1 MSTTG
6 VAPDEAL
13 TDSPAPYRW
22 RWAALFVILA
32 AEVMDLLD
40 AVVTNIAGPSMRS
53 DLGGGAST
61 LQWLAAAYTLS
72 MAVGL
77 VTGGRL
83 GDIHGRRRMFLV
95 GAAGFT
101 LGSLLCAVSVAP
113 EMLIASRVVQGLF
126 GAVMLP
132 QGLGM
137 IKEMFPPKESQ
148 KAFGMFGPV
157 MGLSAVCG
165 PILAGWLVDA
175 DYFGT
180 GWRMIFLINL
190 PLGAA
195 AILGAVRYLPRGRSS
210 DKPRLDIPG
219 MLLVSLAALLVIF
232 PLVQGREYD
241 WPVWT
246 LLMMAA
252 SVVVFAAF
260 ARYESRRS
268 RTGRDPLVVP
278 SLFRKRGFSGGMT
291 LGLVFFSTMQGF
303 MLVFNLYTQI
313 GLGYS
318 PLKAGLVM
326 VPWSGG
332 MIVGF
337 GIAQGVAR
345 FGRAV
350 LQGGTLVM
358 AGGVFGVW
366 LTLETVGSGVG
377 PWQLLPSL
385 LVTGIGMGLLMA
397 PFFDIVLAS
406 VEQHE
411 TGSASG
417 TMTAMQQLGGAF
429 GVAVLGTVFFGL
441 LGGGIATAV
450 DHRSDDLR
458 RQLGRPGR
466 ARRTGP
472 RRGGPAGVRLGPRRR
487 QGPRRDPRVLR
498 APGEGHPV
506 RRDLARGRG
515 ARTRRAGSHL
525 AVGLPQRLRHGHE
538 DGAVDRRRHA
548 RPDVPARVPPAAP
561 RTARGISRALT
572 RRRPNR

>member
-6 VAPDEAL
+6 VASAETP
-13 TDSPAPYRW
+13 TDTPAPYRW

-40 AVVTNIAGPSMRS
+40 AVVTNIAGPAMRA

-101 LGSLLCAVSVAP
+101 VGSLLCAISVSP

-148 KAFGMFGPV
+148 KAFGLFGPV

-195 AILGAVRYLPRGRSS
+195 ALLGALRYLPRSQSGG
-210 DKPRLDIPG
+210 KPRLDIPG
-219 MLLVSLAALLVIF
+219 MLLVSTAALLIIF

-241 WPVWT
+241 WPAWT
-246 LLMMAA
+246 FAMMAA
-252 SVVVFAAF
+252 SVIVFAVF
-260 ARYESRRS
+260 GVYESRRGKA
-268 RTGRDPLVVP
+268 GRDPLVVP

-303 MLVFNLYTQI
+303 MLVLNLYAQI
-313 GLGYS
+313 GLGYT
-318 PLKAGLVM
+318 PLKSGLLM
-326 VPWSGG
+326 IPWSGG
-332 MIVGF
+332 MVVGF

-350 LQGGTLVM
+350 LQAGALVM
-358 AGGVFGVW
+358 AVGVFGVW
-366 LTLETVGSGVG
+366 LTLDVVGDDIG
-377 PWQLLPSL
+377 PWQLMPSL

-397 PFFDIVLAS
+397 PFFEIVLAS

-417 TMTAMQQLGGAF
+417 TMTAVQQLGGAF
-429 GVAVLGTVFFGL
+429 GVALLGTVFFGL
-441 LGGGIATAV
+441 LGGGIAGAV
-450 DHRSDDLR
+450 DHRSDGLRRELAAAHVAPAAREHIVTDLR
-458 RQLGRPGR
+458 TCASDR
-466 ARRTGP
+466 AVAKDPAATPASCTRLEQDTRSAVTSPRTGA
-472 RRGGPAGVRLGPRRR
+472 RIPA
-487 QGPRRDPRVLR
+487 VLEDTASSAFR
-498 APGEGHPV
+498 SGFGSV
-506 RRDLARGRG
+506 MKSVLWIVDGLLAL
-515 ARTRRAGSHL
+515 TFLL
-525 AVGLPQRLRHGHE
+525 AFLLP
-538 DGAVDRRRHA
+538 RHA
-548 RPDVPARVPPAAP
+548 RPEGSA
-561 RTARGISRALT
+561 GH
-572 RRRPNR
+572 

>member
-1 MSTTG
+1 APTRNIRRRPWMS
-6 VAPDEAL
+6 
-13 TDSPAPYRW
+13 
-22 RWAALFVILA
+22 
-32 AEVMDLLD
+32 
-40 AVVTNIAGPSMRS
+40 PS
-53 DLGGGAST
+53 
-61 LQWLAAAYTLS
+61 
-72 MAVGL
+72 
-77 VTGGRL
+77 
-83 GDIHGRRRMFLV
+83 RRRMFLV

-101 LGSLLCAVSVAP
+101 LGSLLCAISVSP
-113 EMLIASRVVQGLF
+113 QMLIGARIVQGLF

-195 AILGAVRYLPRGRSS
+195 AILGALRYLPRGRSEA
-210 DKPRLDIPG
+210 KPRLDIPG
-219 MLLVSLAALLVIF
+219 MLLVSLAALLLIF

-246 LLMMAA
+246 FVMMAA
-252 SVVVFAAF
+252 SIAVFAVF
-260 ARYESRRS
+260 ARYESYRS
-268 RTGRDPLVVP
+268 RNGLDPLVVP
-278 SLFRKRGFSGGMT
+278 SLFRKRGFSGGMV

-337 GIAQGVAR
+337 GVAQGFVR
-345 FGRAV
+345 FGRTV
-350 LQGGTLVM
+350 LQAGTVVM
-358 AGGVFGVW
+358 ALGVFGVW
-366 LTLETVGSGVG
+366 LTLDQVGSGVG

-411 TGSASG
+411 TGSAAG

-429 GVAVLGTVFFGL
+429 GVAILGTVFFGL
-441 LGGGIATAV
+441 LGGGIAGAV

-458 RQLGRPGR
+458 GQLSAAHVAPAVQDRVVADLRRCASDR
-466 ARRTGP
+466 ATAKD
-472 RRGGPAGVRLGPRRR
+472 PAANPASCALLEKDTRSAVTTSE
-487 QGPRRDPRVLR
+487 
-498 APGEGHPV
+498 A
-506 RRDLARGRG
+506 G
-515 ARTRRAGSHL
+515 ARIPAALEATASSAFRSGFGSVMQTLLWIVDGML
-525 AVGLPQRLRHGHE
+525 ALTFLLSFLLP
-538 DGAVDRRRHA
+538 RHA
-548 RPDVPARVPPAAP
+548 RPEEAA
-561 RTARGISRALT
+561 GH
-572 RRRPNR
+572 

>member
-1 MSTTG
+1 MSATG
-6 VAPDEAL
+6 VASTDTPI
-13 TDSPAPYRW
+13 DSPAPYRW

-40 AVVTNIAGPSMRS
+40 AVVTNIAGPSMRA

-83 GDIHGRRRMFLV
+83 GDIHGRRRMFVV

-101 LGSLLCAVSVAP
+101 LGSLLCAISVSP
-113 EMLIASRVVQGLF
+113 QMLIGARIVQGLF

-195 AILGAVRYLPRGRSS
+195 AILGALRYLPRGRSEA
-210 DKPRLDIPG
+210 KPRLDIPG
-219 MLLVSLAALLVIF
+219 MLLVSLAALLLIF

-246 LLMMAA
+246 FVMMAA
-252 SVVVFAAF
+252 SIAVFAVF
-260 ARYESRRS
+260 ARYESYRS
-268 RTGRDPLVVP
+268 SNGQDPLVVP
-278 SLFRKRGFSGGMT
+278 SLFRKRGFSGGMV

-337 GIAQGVAR
+337 GVAQGVVR

-350 LQGGTLVM
+350 LQAGTVVM
-358 AGGVFGVW
+358 ALGVFGVW
-366 LTLETVGSGVG
+366 LTLDQVGSGVG

-429 GVAVLGTVFFGL
+429 GVAILGTVFFGL
-441 LGGGIATAV
+441 LGGGIAGAV

-458 RQLGRPGR
+458 DRLTAAHVAPATQDRIVADLRRCASDRATAKDPAATPASCALLGKDTR
-466 ARRTGP
+466 AAVT
-472 RRGGPAGVRLGPRRR
+472 ATE
-487 QGPRRDPRVLR
+487 
-498 APGEGHPV
+498 A
-506 RRDLARGRG
+506 G
-515 ARTRRAGSHL
+515 ARIPAALEATASSAFRSGFGSVIQTLLWIVDGML
-525 AVGLPQRLRHGHE
+525 ALTFLLSFLLP
-538 DGAVDRRRHA
+538 RHA
-548 RPDVPARVPPAAP
+548 RPEEAA
-561 RTARGISRALT
+561 GH
-572 RRRPNR
+572 

>member
-6 VAPDEAL
+6 VASTETPI
-13 TDSPAPYRW
+13 DSPAPYRW

-40 AVVTNIAGPSMRS
+40 AVVTNIAGPSMRA
-53 DLGGGAST
+53 DLGGSAST

-83 GDIHGRRRMFLV
+83 GDIHGRRNMFLV

-101 LGSLLCAVSVAP
+101 LGSLLCAISVSP
-113 EMLIASRVVQGLF
+113 EMLIGARVVQGLF

-195 AILGAVRYLPRGRSS
+195 ALVGALRYLPKTRSDS
-210 DKPRLDIPG
+210 KPRLDIPG
-219 MLLVSLAALLVIF
+219 MLLVSLAALLIIF

-246 LLMMAA
+246 FLMMGAA
-252 SVVVFAAF
+252 VIVFVVF
-260 ARYESRRS
+260 ARYESHRS
-268 RTGRDPLVVP
+268 KAGRDPLVVP
-278 SLFRKRGFSGGMT
+278 SLFRKRGFSGGMI

-337 GIAQGVAR
+337 GMAQGVVR

-350 LQGGTLVM
+350 LQAGALVM
-358 AGGVFGVW
+358 AVGVFGVW
-366 LTLETVGSGVG
+366 LTLDQVGAGVG

-417 TMTAMQQLGGAF
+417 TMTAVQQLGGAF
-429 GVAVLGTVFFGL
+429 GVAILGTVFFGL

-450 DHRSDDLR
+450 DHRSDHLRGQLTAAHVSPAAQERVVADLR
-458 RQLGRPGR
+458 TCASDRAVAKDPAATPASCARLEKDARSAATSPQAGGRISAALGTTASSAFQSGFGSVMK
-466 ARRTGP
+466 TLLWIVDGM
-472 RRGGPAGVRLGPRRR
+472 
-487 QGPRRDPRVLR
+487 
-498 APGEGHPV
+498 
-506 RRDLARGRG
+506 LAL
-515 ARTRRAGSHL
+515 TFLL
-525 AVGLPQRLRHGHE
+525 AFLLP
-538 DGAVDRRRHA
+538 RHA
-548 RPDVPARVPPAAP
+548 RPEESA
-561 RTARGISRALT
+561 GH
-572 RRRPNR
+572 

>member
-6 VAPDEAL
+6 VASAETA

-40 AVVTNIAGPSMRS
+40 AVVTNIAGPSMRA

-101 LGSLLCAVSVAP
+101 LGSLLCAVSVSP
-113 EMLIASRVVQGLF
+113 GMLIGARVVQGVF

-195 AILGAVRYLPRGRSS
+195 AFLGALRYLPKGRSGS
-210 DKPRLDIPG
+210 KPRLDVPG
-219 MLLVSLAALLVIF
+219 MLLVSLAALLIIF

-241 WPVWT
+241 WPAWT
-246 LLMMAA
+246 FAMMAA
-252 SVVVFAAF
+252 SAVCFVAF
-260 ARYESRRS
+260 ATYESRRS
-268 RTGRDPLVVP
+268 KAGQDPLVVP
-278 SLFRKRGFSGGMT
+278 SLFRKRGFSGGMG

-337 GIAQGVAR
+337 GVAQGVAR

-350 LQGGTLVM
+350 LQAGALVM
-358 AGGVFGVW
+358 AVGVFGVW
-366 LTLETVGSGVG
+366 LTLDLAGSAVG
-377 PWQLLPSL
+377 PWQLMPSL
-385 LVTGIGMGLLMA
+385 LVTGVGMGLLMA

-417 TMTAMQQLGGAF
+417 TMTAVQQLGGAF

-441 LGGGIATAV
+441 LGGGIAGAV
-450 DHRSDDLR
+450 DHQANGLRGQLTAAHVTPAAQERLVADLR
-458 RQLGRPGR
+458 RCTSDR
-466 ARRTGP
+466 AVAKD
-472 RRGGPAGVRLGPRRR
+472 PAATPASCARLAKDTRSAVTSP
-487 QGPRRDPRVLR
+487 Q
-498 APGEGHPV
+498 A
-506 RRDLARGRG
+506 G
-515 ARTRRAGSHL
+515 ARIPVALRTTASSAFRSGFGSVMQTVLWIVDGML
-525 AVGLPQRLRHGHE
+525 ALTFLLAFLLP
-538 DGAVDRRRHA
+538 RHA
-548 RPDVPARVPPAAP
+548 RPEEAA
-561 RTARGISRALT
+561 GH
-572 RRRPNR
+572 

>member
-6 VAPDEAL
+6 VASAETA
-13 TDSPAPYRW
+13 TDSPAPYGW

-40 AVVTNIAGPSMRS
+40 AVVTNIAGPSMRA

-101 LGSLLCAVSVAP
+101 LGSLLCAISASP
-113 EMLIASRVVQGLF
+113 EMLIAARVVQGLF

-195 AILGAVRYLPRGRSS
+195 AILGALRYLPRGRSGS
-210 DKPRLDIPG
+210 KPRLDIPG
-219 MLLVSLAALLVIF
+219 MLMVSLAALLIIF

-241 WPVWT
+241 WPMWT
-246 LLMMAA
+246 FLMMAA
-252 SVVVFAAF
+252 SVFVFVAF
-260 ARYESRRS
+260 GRYESRRS
-268 RTGRDPLVVP
+268 RAGRDPLVVP

-313 GLGYS
+313 GLGYA

-337 GIAQGVAR
+337 GVAQGVVR

-350 LQGGTLVM
+350 LQAGTLVM
-358 AGGVFGVW
+358 ALGVFGVW
-366 LTLETVGSGVG
+366 LTLDMVGSGVG

-417 TMTAMQQLGGAF
+417 TMTAIQQLGGAF

-441 LGGGIATAV
+441 LGGGIGSAV
-450 DHRSDDLR
+450 DHHSDGLR
-458 RQLGRPGR
+458 RQLAAAHVAPAAQERIVADLRTCTSDRAVAKDPAATPASCARLEKDTRSAAISPQAGERIPG
-466 ARRTGP
+466 ALKTTASSAFRTGF
-472 RRGGPAGVRLGPRRR
+472 GSVMKTLLWIVDGM
-487 QGPRRDPRVLR
+487 
-498 APGEGHPV
+498 
-506 RRDLARGRG
+506 LAL
-515 ARTRRAGSHL
+515 TFLL
-525 AVGLPQRLRHGHE
+525 AFLLP
-538 DGAVDRRRHA
+538 RHA
-548 RPDVPARVPPAAP
+548 RPEGSV
-561 RTARGISRALT
+561 GH
-572 RRRPNR
+572 

>member
-6 VAPDEAL
+6 VASTETPI
-13 TDSPAPYRW
+13 DSPAPYRW

-40 AVVTNIAGPSMRS
+40 AVVTNIAGPSMRA

-101 LGSLLCAVSVAP
+101 LGSLLCAISVSP
-113 EMLIASRVVQGLF
+113 EMLIGARIVQGLF

-195 AILGAVRYLPRGRSS
+195 AILGALRYLPRGRSET
-210 DKPRLDIPG
+210 KPRLDIPG
-219 MLLVSLAALLVIF
+219 MLLVSLAALLLIF

-246 LLMMAA
+246 FVMMAA
-252 SVVVFAAF
+252 SIAVFAVF
-260 ARYESRRS
+260 AQYESSRS
-268 RTGRDPLVVP
+268 RNGQDPLVVP
-278 SLFRKRGFSGGMT
+278 SLFRKRGFSGGMV

-337 GIAQGVAR
+337 GVAQGFVR

-350 LQGGTLVM
+350 LQAGTVVM
-358 AGGVFGVW
+358 ALGVFGVW
-366 LTLETVGSGVG
+366 LTLDQVGSGVG

-417 TMTAMQQLGGAF
+417 TMTAVQQLGGAF
-429 GVAVLGTVFFGL
+429 GVAILGTVFFGL
-441 LGGGIATAV
+441 LGGGIAGAV
-450 DHRSDDLR
+450 DHHSDDLR
-458 RQLGRPGR
+458 GQLTVAHVAPATQDRVVADLRRCASDR
-466 ARRTGP
+466 ATAKD
-472 RRGGPAGVRLGPRRR
+472 PAATPASCALLGKDTRSAVTTPE
-487 QGPRRDPRVLR
+487 
-498 APGEGHPV
+498 A
-506 RRDLARGRG
+506 G
-515 ARTRRAGSHL
+515 ARISAALETTASSAFRSGFGSVMQTLLWIVDGML
-525 AVGLPQRLRHGHE
+525 ALTLLLSFLLP
-538 DGAVDRRRHA
+538 RHA
-548 RPDVPARVPPAAP
+548 RPEGSA
-561 RTARGISRALT
+561 GH
-572 RRRPNR
+572 

>member
-6 VAPDEAL
+6 VASVEAP

-40 AVVTNIAGPSMRS
+40 AVVTNIAGPSMRA

-101 LGSLLCAVSVAP
+101 VGSLLCAMSASP
-113 EMLIASRVVQGLF
+113 EMLIGARVVQGLF

-137 IKEMFPPKESQ
+137 IKEMFPPQESQ
-148 KAFGMFGPV
+148 KAFGLFGPV

-195 AILGAVRYLPRGRSS
+195 AFLGALRYLPRGRSEHR
-210 DKPRLDIPG
+210 PRLDIPG
-219 MLLVSLAALLVIF
+219 MLLVSLAALLIIF

-246 LLMMAA
+246 FAMMAA
-252 SVVVFAAF
+252 SVAVFAAF
-260 ARYESRRS
+260 AWYEARRS
-268 RTGRDPLVVP
+268 RAGRDPLVVP

-350 LQGGTLVM
+350 LQAGALVM
-358 AGGVFGVW
+358 AVGVFGVW
-366 LTLETVGSGVG
+366 LTLDMVGSGVG

-385 LVTGIGMGLLMA
+385 LLTGIGMGLLMA
-397 PFFDIVLAS
+397 PFFDIVLSS

-429 GVAVLGTVFFGL
+429 GVAVLGTAFFGL

-450 DHRSDDLR
+450 DHHSAGLRGRLTAAHVAPATQDRLVADLR
-458 RQLGRPGR
+458 TCASDRAVAKDPAATPASCGRLAKDTRSAVTSPQAAARIPGALEATASSAFR
-466 ARRTGP
+466 SGFGSVMKT
-472 RRGGPAGVRLGPRRR
+472 
-487 QGPRRDPRVLR
+487 VLWIVD
-498 APGEGHPV
+498 GM
-506 RRDLARGRG
+506 LAL
-515 ARTRRAGSHL
+515 TFLL
-525 AVGLPQRLRHGHE
+525 AFLLP
-538 DGAVDRRRHA
+538 RHA
-548 RPDVPARVPPAAP
+548 RAEG
-561 RTARGISRALT
+561 TGGH
-572 RRRPNR
+572 

>member
-6 VAPDEAL
+6 VASAETP

-40 AVVTNIAGPSMRS
+40 AVVTNIAGPSMRA

-101 LGSLLCAVSVAP
+101 LGSLLCAVSVSP
-113 EMLIASRVVQGLF
+113 EMLITARVVQGLF

-137 IKEMFPPKESQ
+137 IKEMFPPQESQ
-148 KAFGMFGPV
+148 KAFGLFGPI

-195 AILGAVRYLPRGRSS
+195 ALLGALRYLPRGRSG
-210 DKPRLDIPG
+210 DKPSLDIVG
-219 MLLVSLAALLVIF
+219 MLLVSLAALLIIF

-241 WPVWT
+241 WPVWAF
-246 LLMMAA
+246 LMMAA
-252 SVVVFAAF
+252 SVVVFAVF
-260 ARYESRRS
+260 GTYESRRS
-268 RTGRDPLVVP
+268 KAGLDPLVVP
-278 SLFRKRGFSGGMT
+278 SLFRKRGFSGGMA

-337 GIAQGVAR
+337 GVAQGVAR

-350 LQGGTLVM
+350 LQAGTLVM
-358 AGGVFGVW
+358 AVGVFGVW
-366 LTLETVGSGVG
+366 LTLDMAGSGVG
-377 PWQLLPSL
+377 PWQLVPSL

-417 TMTAMQQLGGAF
+417 TMTAMQQLGGAL
-429 GVAVLGTVFFGL
+429 GVALLGTVFFGL

-450 DHRSDDLR
+450 DHHAGSLREQLTASHVEPAVQDRVVADLR
-458 RQLGRPGR
+458 TCASDR
-466 ARRTGP
+466 AVAKD
-472 RRGGPAGVRLGPRRR
+472 PAATP
-487 QGPRRDPRVLR
+487 
-498 APGEGHPV
+498 ASC
-506 RRDLARGRG
+506 ARMEKDTRSAVTSPQAG
-515 ARTRRAGSHL
+515 ARIPAALQATGTSAFRSGFGSVMQTVLWIVDGML
-525 AVGLPQRLRHGHE
+525 ALTFLLSFLLP
-538 DGAVDRRRHA
+538 RHA
-548 RPDVPARVPPAAP
+548 RPEGSA
-561 RTARGISRALT
+561 GH
-572 RRRPNR
+572 

>member
-6 VAPDEAL
+6 VASAETPI
-13 TDSPAPYRW
+13 DSPAPYRW

-40 AVVTNIAGPSMRS
+40 AVVTNIAGPSMRA

-83 GDIHGRRRMFLV
+83 GDIHGRRTMFLV

-101 LGSLLCAVSVAP
+101 VGSLLCAVSMSP
-113 EMLIASRVVQGLF
+113 GMLIGARVVQGLF

-195 AILGAVRYLPRGRSS
+195 AILGAVRYLPKGRSDS
-210 DKPRLDIPG
+210 KPRLDIPG
-219 MLLVSLAALLVIF
+219 MILVSVAALLLIF

-241 WPVWT
+241 WPAWT
-246 LLMMAA
+246 FLMMGA
-252 SVVVFAAF
+252 SVVVFVAF
-260 ARYESRRS
+260 AVYESRRS
-268 RTGRDPLVVP
+268 KAGQDPLVVP
-278 SLFRKRGFSGGMT
+278 SLFRKRGFSGGMI
-291 LGLVFFSTMQGF
+291 LGLVFFSAMQGF

-337 GIAQGVAR
+337 GVAQGVVR
-345 FGRAV
+345 FGRTV
-350 LQGGTLVM
+350 LQAGALVM
-358 AGGVFGVW
+358 ALGVFGVW
-366 LTLETVGSGVG
+366 LTLDQVGSDVG

-411 TGSASG
+411 TGSAAG
-417 TMTAMQQLGGAF
+417 TMTAVQQLGGAF
-429 GVAVLGTVFFGL
+429 GVAILGTVFFGL

-450 DHRSDDLR
+450 DHRSDGLR
-458 RQLGRPGR
+458 GQLTAAHVAPEAQDRLV
-466 ARRTGP
+466 
-472 RRGGPAGVRLGPRRR
+472 AG
-487 QGPRRDPRVLR
+487 LR
-498 APGEGHPV
+498 ACAADRATAKDFEATPASC
-506 RRDLARGRG
+506 ARLEKD
-515 ARTRRAGSHL
+515 TRS
-525 AVGLPQRLRHGHE
+525 AVTSPE
-538 DGAVDRRRHA
+538 DGARIPATLQATASSAFRSGFGSVMQTVLWIVDGMLALTFLLAFLLPRHA
-548 RPDVPARVPPAAP
+548 RPEESA
-561 RTARGISRALT
+561 GH
-572 RRRPNR
+572 

>member
-6 VAPDEAL
+6 VASAETPI
-13 TDSPAPYRW
+13 DSPAPYRW

-40 AVVTNIAGPSMRS
+40 AVVTNIAGPSMRA

-83 GDIHGRRRMFLV
+83 GDIHGRRTMFLV

-101 LGSLLCAVSVAP
+101 VGSLLCAVSVSP
-113 EMLIASRVVQGLF
+113 GMLIGARVVQGLF

-195 AILGAVRYLPRGRSS
+195 AILGAVRYLPKGRSDS
-210 DKPRLDIPG
+210 KPRLDIPG
-219 MLLVSLAALLVIF
+219 MILVSVAALLLIF

-246 LLMMAA
+246 FVMMGA

-260 ARYESRRS
+260 ALYESRRNKA
-268 RTGRDPLVVP
+268 GQDPLVVP
-278 SLFRKRGFSGGMT
+278 SLFRKRGFSGGMI
-291 LGLVFFSTMQGF
+291 LGLVFFSAMQGF

-337 GIAQGVAR
+337 GVAQGVVR
-345 FGRAV
+345 FGRTV
-350 LQGGTLVM
+350 LQAGALVM
-358 AGGVFGVW
+358 ALGVFGVW
-366 LTLETVGSGVG
+366 LTLEQVGSGVG

-417 TMTAMQQLGGAF
+417 TMTAVQQLGGAF
-429 GVAVLGTVFFGL
+429 GVAILGTVFFGL

-458 RQLGRPGR
+458 GRLTAAHVAPEAQDRIVAGLRTCAADR
-466 ARRTGP
+466 ATAKDFEAT
-472 RRGGPAGVRLGPRRR
+472 PASCTRLEK
-487 QGPRRDPRVLR
+487 DTR
-498 APGEGHPV
+498 A
-506 RRDLARGRG
+506 
-515 ARTRRAGSHL
+515 
-525 AVGLPQRLRHGHE
+525 AVTSPE
-538 DGAVDRRRHA
+538 DGARIPAALQATASSAFRTGFGSVMQTVLWIVDGMLALTFLLAFLLPRHA
-548 RPDVPARVPPAAP
+548 RPEESA
-561 RTARGISRALT
+561 GH
-572 RRRPNR
+572 

>member
-6 VAPDEAL
+6 VASTETPIDE
-13 TDSPAPYRW
+13 PAPYRW

-40 AVVTNIAGPSMRS
+40 AVVTNVAGPSMRA

-101 LGSLLCAVSVAP
+101 LGSLLCAISVSP
-113 EMLIASRVVQGLF
+113 QMLIGARIVQGLF

-190 PLGAA
+190 PLGGA
-195 AILGAVRYLPRGRSS
+195 AILGALRYLPRGRSEA
-210 DKPRLDIPG
+210 KPRLDIPG
-219 MLLVSLAALLVIF
+219 MLLVSLAALLLIF

-246 LLMMAA
+246 FVMMAA
-252 SVVVFAAF
+252 SIAIFAVF
-260 ARYESRRS
+260 ARYESSRS
-268 RTGRDPLVVP
+268 RNGQDPLVVP
-278 SLFRKRGFSGGMT
+278 SLFRKRGFSGGMV

-337 GIAQGVAR
+337 GIAQGVVR

-350 LQGGTLVM
+350 LQAGTVAM
-358 AGGVFGVW
+358 ALGVFGVW
-366 LTLETVGSGVG
+366 LTLDQVGSGVG

-417 TMTAMQQLGGAF
+417 TMTAVQQLGGAF
-429 GVAVLGTVFFGL
+429 GVAILGTVFFGL
-441 LGGGIATAV
+441 LGGGIAGAV
-450 DHRSDDLR
+450 DHRADDLR
-458 RQLGRPGR
+458 GRLTAAHVAPATQDRIVADLRRCASDR
-466 ARRTGP
+466 ATAKD
-472 RRGGPAGVRLGPRRR
+472 PAATPASCALLEK
-487 QGPRRDPRVLR
+487 D
-498 APGEGHPV
+498 
-506 RRDLARGRG
+506 
-515 ARTRRAGSHL
+515 TRSAVITSEAGSRIPAALEATASSAFRSGFGSVMQTLLWIVDGML
-525 AVGLPQRLRHGHE
+525 ALTFLLSFLLP
-538 DGAVDRRRHA
+538 RHA
-548 RPDVPARVPPAAP
+548 RPEGAA
-561 RTARGISRALT
+561 GH
-572 RRRPNR
+572 

>member
-6 VAPDEAL
+6 VASAETPI
-13 TDSPAPYRW
+13 DSPAPYRW

-40 AVVTNIAGPSMRS
+40 AVVTNIAGPSMRA

-83 GDIHGRRRMFLV
+83 GDIHGRRTMFLV

-101 LGSLLCAVSVAP
+101 LGSLLCAVSVSP
-113 EMLIASRVVQGLF
+113 GMLIGARVVQGLF

-195 AILGAVRYLPRGRSS
+195 AILGAVRYLPRGRSES
-210 DKPRLDIPG
+210 KPRLDIPG
-219 MLLVSLAALLVIF
+219 MILVSLAALLIIF

-246 LLMMAA
+246 FVMMGA
-252 SVVVFAAF
+252 SVVVFVGF
-260 ARYESRRS
+260 ALYESRRS
-268 RTGRDPLVVP
+268 RDGRDPLVVP
-278 SLFRKRGFSGGMT
+278 SLFRKRGFSGGMI

-337 GIAQGVAR
+337 GVAQGVVK
-345 FGRAV
+345 FGRTV
-350 LQGGTLVM
+350 LQAGAVVM
-358 AGGVFGVW
+358 ALGVFGVW
-366 LTLETVGSGVG
+366 LTLDQVGSGVG

-417 TMTAMQQLGGAF
+417 TMTAVQQLGGAF
-429 GVAVLGTVFFGL
+429 GVAILGTMFFGL
-441 LGGGIATAV
+441 LGGGISTAV
-450 DHRSDDLR
+450 DHRSDHLR
-458 RQLGRPGR
+458 SQLSAAHVAPDAQDRIVAGLRTCTSDR
-466 ARRTGP
+466 ATAKD
-472 RRGGPAGVRLGPRRR
+472 PAATPASCARLEKETRSAVTSPE
-487 QGPRRDPRVLR
+487 
-498 APGEGHPV
+498 A
-506 RRDLARGRG
+506 G
-515 ARTRRAGSHL
+515 ARIPAALQETATSAFRSGFGSVMQTLLWVVDGMLVLTFLL
-525 AVGLPQRLRHGHE
+525 AFLLP
-538 DGAVDRRRHA
+538 RHA
-548 RPDVPARVPPAAP
+548 RPEESA
-561 RTARGISRALT
+561 GH
-572 RRRPNR
+572 

>member
-1 MSTTG
+1 
-6 VAPDEAL
+6 
-13 TDSPAPYRW
+13 
-22 RWAALFVILA
+22 
-32 AEVMDLLD
+32 
-40 AVVTNIAGPSMRS
+40 MRA

-101 LGSLLCAVSVAP
+101 LGSLLCAISVSP
-113 EMLIASRVVQGLF
+113 QMLIGARIVQGLF

-190 PLGAA
+190 PLGGA
-195 AILGAVRYLPRGRSS
+195 AILGALRYLPRGRSEA
-210 DKPRLDIPG
+210 KPRLDIPG
-219 MLLVSLAALLVIF
+219 MLLVSLAALLLIF

-246 LLMMAA
+246 FVMMAA
-252 SVVVFAAF
+252 SIAIFAVF
-260 ARYESRRS
+260 ARYESSRS
-268 RTGRDPLVVP
+268 RNGQDPLVVP
-278 SLFRKRGFSGGMT
+278 SLFRKRGFSGGMV

-337 GIAQGVAR
+337 GIAQGVVR

-350 LQGGTLVM
+350 LQAGTVAM
-358 AGGVFGVW
+358 ALGVFGVW
-366 LTLETVGSGVG
+366 LTLDQVGSGVG

-417 TMTAMQQLGGAF
+417 TMTAVQQLGGAF
-429 GVAVLGTVFFGL
+429 GVAILGTVFFGL
-441 LGGGIATAV
+441 LGGGIAGAV
-450 DHRSDDLR
+450 DHRADDLR
-458 RQLGRPGR
+458 GRIDRGSRRSGDAGPHRGRP
-466 ARRTGP
+466 AP
-472 RRGGPAGVRLGPRRR
+472 LRLGPRHR
-487 QGPRRDPRVLR
+487 QGPRRDPGVLR
-498 APGEGHPV
+498 TPGEGHPV
-506 RRDLARGRG
+506 RGDHVRGRFPD
-515 ARTRRAGSHL
+515 TRRSGGHRL
-525 AVGLPQRLRHGHE
+525 VGLPQRFRFRHA
-538 DGAVDRRRHA
+538 DPALDRRRDA
-548 RPDVPARVPPAAP
+548 RADLPALLPPAAP
-561 RTARGISRALT
+561 RPPRGSRRTLSPGRQPARTGRS
-572 RRRPNR
+572 

>member
-1 MSTTG
+1 
-6 VAPDEAL
+6 
-13 TDSPAPYRW
+13 
-22 RWAALFVILA
+22 
-32 AEVMDLLD
+32 
-40 AVVTNIAGPSMRS
+40 MRA

-101 LGSLLCAVSVAP
+101 LGSLLCAISVSP
-113 EMLIASRVVQGLF
+113 QMLIGARIVQGLF

-195 AILGAVRYLPRGRSS
+195 AILGALRYLPQGRSEA
-210 DKPRLDIPG
+210 KPRLDIPG
-219 MLLVSLAALLVIF
+219 MLLVSLAALLLIF
-232 PLVQGREYD
+232 PLVQGREYG

-246 LLMMAA
+246 FVMMAA
-252 SVVVFAAF
+252 SIAVFAVF
-260 ARYESRRS
+260 ARYESFRS
-268 RTGRDPLVVP
+268 RNGQDPLVVP
-278 SLFRKRGFSGGMT
+278 SLFRKRGFSGGMV

-337 GIAQGVAR
+337 GIAQGVVR

-350 LQGGTLVM
+350 LQAGTVVM
-358 AGGVFGVW
+358 ALGVFGVW
-366 LTLETVGSGVG
+366 LTLDQAGSGVG
-377 PWQLLPSL
+377 AWQLLPSL

-417 TMTAMQQLGGAF
+417 TMTAVQQLGGAF
-429 GVAVLGTVFFGL
+429 GVAILGTVFFGL
-441 LGGGIATAV
+441 LGGGIAGAV

-458 RQLGRPGR
+458 GLLTAAHVAPATQDRVVADLRRCASDR
-466 ARRTGP
+466 ATAKD
-472 RRGGPAGVRLGPRRR
+472 PAATPASCALLEKDTRSAVTSSE
-487 QGPRRDPRVLR
+487 
-498 APGEGHPV
+498 A
-506 RRDLARGRG
+506 G
-515 ARTRRAGSHL
+515 ARIPAALEATASSAFRSGFGSVMQTLLWIVDGML
-525 AVGLPQRLRHGHE
+525 ALTLLLSFLLP
-538 DGAVDRRRHA
+538 RHA
-548 RPDVPARVPPAAP
+548 RPEGAA
-561 RTARGISRALT
+561 GH
-572 RRRPNR
+572 

>member
-1 MSTTG
+1 
-6 VAPDEAL
+6 
-13 TDSPAPYRW
+13 
-22 RWAALFVILA
+22 
-32 AEVMDLLD
+32 
-40 AVVTNIAGPSMRS
+40 
-53 DLGGGAST
+53 
-61 LQWLAAAYTLS
+61 
-72 MAVGL
+72 
-77 VTGGRL
+77 
-83 GDIHGRRRMFLV
+83 MFLV

-101 LGSLLCAVSVAP
+101 VGSLLCAVSVSP
-113 EMLIASRVVQGLF
+113 EMLIAARVVQGLF

-165 PILAGWLVDA
+165 PIVAGWLVDA
-175 DYFGT
+175 DYLGT

-195 AILGAVRYLPRGRSS
+195 ALLGALRYLPRGRSG
-210 DKPRLDIPG
+210 DRPRLDIPG
-219 MLLVSLAALLVIF
+219 MLLVSLAALLIIF

-241 WPVWT
+241 WPGWT
-246 LLMMAA
+246 FAMMAA
-252 SVVVFAAF
+252 SVAVFVAF
-260 ARYESRRS
+260 ATYESRRS
-268 RTGRDPLVVP
+268 KAGRDPLVVP

-337 GIAQGVAR
+337 GVAQAVAR

-350 LQGGTLVM
+350 LQAGTAVM
-358 AGGVFGVW
+358 ALGVFGVW
-366 LTLETVGSGVG
+366 LTLDTVGSGVG
-377 PWQLLPSL
+377 PWQLVPAL

-429 GVAVLGTVFFGL
+429 GVALLGTVFFGL

-450 DHRSDDLR
+450 DHHSAGLRDQLSAVHVAPAAQDRVVADLR
-458 RQLGRPGR
+458 RCASDR
-466 ARRTGP
+466 AVAKD
-472 RRGGPAGVRLGPRRR
+472 PAATPASCTRLEK
-487 QGPRRDPRVLR
+487 D
-498 APGEGHPV
+498 
-506 RRDLARGRG
+506 ARSAVTSPQAG
-515 ARTRRAGSHL
+515 ARIPGALETTATSAFRSGFGSVMKTVL
-525 AVGLPQRLRHGHE
+525 WIVDGMLVLTFLLSFLLP
-538 DGAVDRRRHA
+538 RHA
-548 RPDVPARVPPAAP
+548 RPEGSA
-561 RTARGISRALT
+561 GH
-572 RRRPNR
+572 

>member
-6 VAPDEAL
+6 VASAETP
-13 TDSPAPYRW
+13 TDTPAPYRW

-40 AVVTNIAGPSMRS
+40 AVVTNIAGPSMRA

-83 GDIHGRRRMFLV
+83 GDIHGRRTMFLV

-101 LGSLLCAVSVAP
+101 VGSLLCAVSVSP
-113 EMLIASRVVQGLF
+113 EMLISARVVQGLF

-137 IKEMFPPKESQ
+137 IKEMFPPQESQ

-190 PLGAA
+190 PLGIA
-195 AILGAVRYLPRGRSS
+195 AILGALRYLPTTQSG

-219 MLLVSLAALLVIF
+219 MFLVSLAALLIIF

-241 WPVWT
+241 WPAWAFV
-246 LLMMAA
+246 MMGA
-252 SVVVFAAF
+252 SVVVFAVF
-260 ARYESRRS
+260 GVYESRRS
-268 RTGRDPLVVP
+268 KAGLDPLVVP

-337 GIAQGVAR
+337 GVAQGVAR

-350 LQGGTLVM
+350 LQAGALVM
-358 AGGVFGVW
+358 ALGVFGVW
-366 LTLETVGSGVG
+366 LTLDMVGSGVG
-377 PWQLLPSL
+377 PWQLVPSL

-429 GVAVLGTVFFGL
+429 GVAILGTVFFGL
-441 LGGGIATAV
+441 LGGGIGSAV
-450 DHRSDDLR
+450 DHHAGSLRTQLAAAHVAPATQDRIVADLR
-458 RQLGRPGR
+458 RCASDR
-466 ARRTGP
+466 ATAKDSEATPASCARLEKDTRAAVTSPEAAAKIPAALQTTAASAFETGF
-472 RRGGPAGVRLGPRRR
+472 GTVMKTLLWVVDGM
-487 QGPRRDPRVLR
+487 
-498 APGEGHPV
+498 
-506 RRDLARGRG
+506 LAL
-515 ARTRRAGSHL
+515 TFLL
-525 AVGLPQRLRHGHE
+525 AFLLP
-538 DGAVDRRRHA
+538 RHA
-548 RPDVPARVPPAAP
+548 RPEDA
-561 RTARGISRALT
+561 GGH
-572 RRRPNR
+572 

>member
-6 VAPDEAL
+6 VASAETP

-40 AVVTNIAGPSMRS
+40 AVVTNIAGPAMRA

-83 GDIHGRRRMFLV
+83 GDIHGRRRMFLI

-101 LGSLLCAVSVAP
+101 VGSLLCATAVSP
-113 EMLIASRVVQGLF
+113 EMLIGARVVQGLF

-148 KAFGMFGPV
+148 KAFGLFGPV

-195 AILGAVRYLPRGRSS
+195 ALLGALRFLPRGRSG

-219 MLLVSLAALLVIF
+219 MILISLAALLIIF

-246 LLMMAA
+246 FVMMAA
-252 SVVVFAAF
+252 SVAVFIAF
-260 ARYESRRS
+260 GAYESRRS
-268 RTGRDPLVVP
+268 KAGLDPLVIP

-350 LQGGTLVM
+350 LQAGTLVM
-358 AGGVFGVW
+358 AVGVFGVW
-366 LTLETVGSGVG
+366 LTLDQVGDSVG

-397 PFFDIVLAS
+397 PFFNIVLAS

-417 TMTAMQQLGGAF
+417 TMTAVQQLGGAF
-429 GVAVLGTVFFGL
+429 GVALLGTVFFGL
-441 LGGGIATAV
+441 LGGGMADAV
-450 DHRSDDLR
+450 DHHSDDLR
-458 RQLGRPGR
+458 SRLAAAHVAPAARDRIVADLRTCASDR
-466 ARRTGP
+466 AVAKD
-472 RRGGPAGVRLGPRRR
+472 PAATPASCARLEKDTRSAVTSPQDAARIPAALQDTASSAFRSGFGSVM
-487 QGPRRDPRVLR
+487 QTVLWIVD
-498 APGEGHPV
+498 GM
-506 RRDLARGRG
+506 LAL
-515 ARTRRAGSHL
+515 TFLL
-525 AVGLPQRLRHGHE
+525 AFLLP
-538 DGAVDRRRHA
+538 RHA
-548 RPDVPARVPPAAP
+548 RPEDSA
-561 RTARGISRALT
+561 GH
-572 RRRPNR
+572 

>member
-6 VAPDEAL
+6 VASTETPI
-13 TDSPAPYRW
+13 DSPAPYRW

-32 AEVMDLLD
+32 AEVMDLID
-40 AVVTNIAGPSMRS
+40 AVVTNIAGPSMRA
-53 DLGGGAST
+53 DLGGNAST
-61 LQWLAAAYTLS
+61 LQWLAASYTLS

-83 GDIHGRRRMFLV
+83 GDIHGRRTMFLV

-101 LGSLLCAVSVAP
+101 VGSLLCAISVSP
-113 EMLIASRVVQGLF
+113 GMLIGARVVQGLF

-195 AILGAVRYLPRGRSS
+195 AILGAVRFLPRGRSES
-210 DKPRLDIPG
+210 KPRLDIPG
-219 MLLVSLAALLVIF
+219 MILVSLAALLLIF

-241 WPVWT
+241 WPAWT
-246 LLMMAA
+246 FVMMGA
-252 SVVVFAAF
+252 SAVVFAAF
-260 ARYESRRS
+260 ALYESRRS
-268 RTGRDPLVVP
+268 RAGQDPLVVP
-278 SLFRKRGFSGGMT
+278 SLFRKRGFSGGMV
-291 LGLVFFSTMQGF
+291 LGLVFFSAMQGF

-337 GIAQGVAR
+337 GVAQAVVR
-345 FGRAV
+345 FGRTV
-350 LQGGTLVM
+350 LQAGALVM
-358 AGGVFGVW
+358 ALGVFGVW
-366 LTLETVGSGVG
+366 LTLDQVGSGVG

-417 TMTAMQQLGGAF
+417 TMTAVQQLGGAF

-441 LGGGIATAV
+441 LGGGIAAAV
-450 DHRSDDLR
+450 DHRSEHLRGQLTAAHVAPAAQDRIVADLR
-458 RQLGRPGR
+458 TCASDR
-466 ARRTGP
+466 ATAKD
-472 RRGGPAGVRLGPRRR
+472 PAATPASCARLEKDTRSAVTSPE
-487 QGPRRDPRVLR
+487 
-498 APGEGHPV
+498 A
-506 RRDLARGRG
+506 G
-515 ARTRRAGSHL
+515 ARIPAALRDTASSAFRSGFGSVMQTVLWIVGGML
-525 AVGLPQRLRHGHE
+525 ALTFLLAFLLP
-538 DGAVDRRRHA
+538 RHA
-548 RPDVPARVPPAAP
+548 RPEESA
-561 RTARGISRALT
+561 GH
-572 RRRPNR
+572 

>member
-6 VAPDEAL
+6 VASTETPI
-13 TDSPAPYRW
+13 DSPVPYRW

-40 AVVTNIAGPSMRS
+40 AVVTNIAGPSMRA

-101 LGSLLCAVSVAP
+101 LGSLLCAVSVSP
-113 EMLIASRVVQGLF
+113 EMLIGARVVQGLF

-190 PLGAA
+190 PLGGA
-195 AILGAVRYLPRGRSS
+195 AILGAVRYLPRGRSGS
-210 DKPRLDIPG
+210 KPRLDVPG
-219 MLLVSLAALLVIF
+219 MLLVSLAALLIIF

-241 WPVWT
+241 WPVWAF
-246 LLMMAA
+246 LMMAA
-252 SVVVFAAF
+252 SVVVFIAF
-260 ARYESRRS
+260 GTYESS
-268 RTGRDPLVVP
+268 RGKAGQDPLVVP
-278 SLFRKRGFSGGMT
+278 SLFRKRGFSGGMI

-326 VPWSGG
+326 VPWSAG

-337 GIAQGVAR
+337 GLAQGVAR
-345 FGRAV
+345 FGRTV
-350 LQGGTLVM
+350 LQAGALVM
-358 AGGVFGVW
+358 AVGVFGVW
-366 LTLETVGSGVG
+366 LTLDQVGAGVG

-417 TMTAMQQLGGAF
+417 TMTAVQQLGGAF
-429 GVAVLGTVFFGL
+429 GVAILGTVFFGL

-450 DHRSDDLR
+450 DHRSDGLRGQLAAAHVAPAAQERVVADLR
-458 RQLGRPGR
+458 ECASDR
-466 ARRTGP
+466 AVAKD
-472 RRGGPAGVRLGPRRR
+472 PAAAPASCARLEKDTRSALTSP
-487 QGPRRDPRVLR
+487 Q
-498 APGEGHPV
+498 A
-506 RRDLARGRG
+506 G
-515 ARTRRAGSHL
+515 ARIPAVLEATASSAFRSGFGSVMKTLLWIVDGML
-525 AVGLPQRLRHGHE
+525 ALTFLLAFLLP
-538 DGAVDRRRHA
+538 RHA
-548 RPDVPARVPPAAP
+548 RPEESA
-561 RTARGISRALT
+561 GH
-572 RRRPNR
+572 

>member
-6 VAPDEAL
+6 VASAETPI
-13 TDSPAPYRW
+13 DSPAPYRW

-40 AVVTNIAGPSMRS
+40 AVVTNIAGPSMRA

-72 MAVGL
+72 MAIGL

-83 GDIHGRRRMFLV
+83 GDIHGRRTMFLV

-101 LGSLLCAVSVAP
+101 LGSLLCAVSVSP
-113 EMLIASRVVQGLF
+113 GMLIGARVVQGLF

-195 AILGAVRYLPRGRSS
+195 AILGAVRYLPKGRSET
-210 DKPRLDIPG
+210 KPQLDILG
-219 MLLVSLAALLVIF
+219 MLLVALAALLIIF

-246 LLMMAA
+246 FVMMGA
-252 SVVVFAAF
+252 SVIVFVVFG
-260 ARYESRRS
+260 RYESSRS
-268 RTGRDPLVVP
+268 KAGRDPLVVP
-278 SLFRKRGFSGGMT
+278 SLFRKRGFSGGMI
-291 LGLVFFSTMQGF
+291 LGLVFFSAMQGF

-313 GLGYS
+313 GLGYA

-337 GIAQGVAR
+337 GLAQGVTK

-350 LQGGTLVM
+350 LQAGTLVM
-358 AGGVFGVW
+358 AVGVFGVW
-366 LTLETVGSGVG
+366 LTLDMVGGGVG

-417 TMTAMQQLGGAF
+417 TMTAVQQLGGAF
-429 GVAVLGTVFFGL
+429 GVAILGTVFFGL

-450 DHRSDDLR
+450 DHRADGLREQLTAAHLAPAAQERIVADLR
-458 RQLGRPGR
+458 TCTSDR
-466 ARRTGP
+466 AVAKD
-472 RRGGPAGVRLGPRRR
+472 PAATPASCARLEKDTRSAATSP
-487 QGPRRDPRVLR
+487 Q
-498 APGEGHPV
+498 A
-506 RRDLARGRG
+506 G
-515 ARTRRAGSHL
+515 ARISAALQDTASSAFRSGFGSVMQTVLWIVAGML
-525 AVGLPQRLRHGHE
+525 ALTFLLAFLLP
-538 DGAVDRRRHA
+538 RHA
-548 RPDVPARVPPAAP
+548 RPEESA
-561 RTARGISRALT
+561 GH
-572 RRRPNR
+572 

>member
-6 VAPDEAL
+6 VASAETP

-40 AVVTNIAGPSMRS
+40 AVVTTIAGPSMRA

-72 MAVGL
+72 MAIGL

-101 LGSLLCAVSVAP
+101 VGSLLCAIAVSP
-113 EMLIASRVVQGLF
+113 EMLIAARVVQGLF

-195 AILGAVRYLPRGRSS
+195 AILGAVRYLPRNVSG

-219 MLLVSLAALLVIF
+219 MLLVSLAALLIIF

-241 WPVWT
+241 WPLWT
-246 LLMMAA
+246 FAMMAA
-252 SVVVFAAF
+252 SLVVFAVF
-260 ARYESRRS
+260 AVYESRVGKA
-268 RTGRDPLVVP
+268 GRDPLVVP

-291 LGLVFFSTMQGF
+291 LGLVFFSAMQGF
-303 MLVFNLYTQI
+303 MLVFTLYAQI

-318 PLKAGLVM
+318 PLKAGLVL

-332 MIVGF
+332 MVVGF

-350 LQGGTLVM
+350 LQAGTLVM
-358 AGGVFGVW
+358 AAGVFGVW
-366 LTLETVGSGVG
+366 LTLDVVGDTVG
-377 PWQLLPSL
+377 PWQFGPSL
-385 LVTGIGMGLLMA
+385 LVSGIGMGLLMA

-417 TMTAMQQLGGAF
+417 TMTAIQQLGGAF

-450 DHRSDDLR
+450 DQHADGLRRELTAAHVAPAAQDRVVADLR
-458 RQLGRPGR
+458 ACASDR
-466 ARRTGP
+466 AVAKDPAATPASCARLEKDTRSAVTSP
-472 RRGGPAGVRLGPRRR
+472 RAGARIPAALEDTASSAFRGGFGSVM
-487 QGPRRDPRVLR
+487 QTVLWIVD
-498 APGEGHPV
+498 GM
-506 RRDLARGRG
+506 LAL
-515 ARTRRAGSHL
+515 TFLL
-525 AVGLPQRLRHGHE
+525 AFLLP
-538 DGAVDRRRHA
+538 RHA
-548 RPDVPARVPPAAP
+548 RPEESA
-561 RTARGISRALT
+561 GH
-572 RRRPNR
+572 

>member
-6 VAPDEAL
+6 VASVETPA
-13 TDSPAPYRW
+13 DSPAPYRW

-40 AVVTNIAGPSMRS
+40 AVVTNIAGPSMRA

-83 GDIHGRRRMFLV
+83 GDIHGRHRMFLV

-101 LGSLLCAVSVAP
+101 VGSLLCALSVSP
-113 EMLIASRVVQGLF
+113 EMLIAARVVQGLF

-137 IKEMFPPKESQ
+137 IKEMFPPQESQ

-157 MGLSAVCG
+157 MGLSSVCG
-165 PILAGWLVDA
+165 PVLAGWLVDA
-175 DYFGT
+175 DYLGT

-190 PLGAA
+190 PLGVAA
-195 AILGAVRYLPRGRSS
+195 FLGALRYLPRSLSGT
-210 DKPRLDIPG
+210 KPRLDIPG
-219 MLLVSLAALLVIF
+219 MLLVSLAALLIIF

-241 WPVWT
+241 WSGWT
-246 LLMMAA
+246 FLMMAA
-252 SVVVFAAF
+252 SVVVFIAF
-260 ARYESRRS
+260 GVYEVRRS
-268 RTGRDPLVVP
+268 KAGRDPLVVP
-278 SLFRKRGFSGGMT
+278 GLFRKRGFSGGMT

-326 VPWSGG
+326 VPCSGG

-337 GIAQGVAR
+337 GAAQGVAR

-350 LQGGTLVM
+350 LQAGTLVM
-358 AGGVFGVW
+358 AAGVFGVW
-366 LTLETVGSGVG
+366 LTLDRVGSDVG
-377 PWQLLPSL
+377 PWQLVPSL
-385 LVTGIGMGLLMA
+385 LVTGVGMGLLMA

-429 GVAVLGTVFFGL
+429 GVALLGTVFFGL

-450 DHRSDDLR
+450 GHHSGALRGQLAAAHVTPAAQERLVADLR
-458 RQLGRPGR
+458 TCASDRAVAKDPATAPASCARLERDTRAAVTSPQAAARIPG
-466 ARRTGP
+466 ALRTTTSSAFRSGF
-472 RRGGPAGVRLGPRRR
+472 GSVMKT
-487 QGPRRDPRVLR
+487 VLWIVD
-498 APGEGHPV
+498 GM
-506 RRDLARGRG
+506 LAL
-515 ARTRRAGSHL
+515 TFLL
-525 AVGLPQRLRHGHE
+525 AFLLP
-538 DGAVDRRRHA
+538 RHA
-548 RPDVPARVPPAAP
+548 RPEGSA
-561 RTARGISRALT
+561 GH
-572 RRRPNR
+572 

>member
-6 VAPDEAL
+6 VASAETPI
-13 TDSPAPYRW
+13 DSPAPYRW

-40 AVVTNIAGPSMRS
+40 AVVTNIAGPSMRA

-101 LGSLLCAVSVAP
+101 LGSLLCAISVAP
-113 EMLIASRVVQGLF
+113 EMLIGARIVQGLF

-195 AILGAVRYLPRGRSS
+195 AILGALRYLPQGRSET
-210 DKPRLDIPG
+210 KPRLDIPG
-219 MLLVSLAALLVIF
+219 MLLVSLAALLLIF

-246 LLMMAA
+246 FVMMAA
-252 SVVVFAAF
+252 SIAVFAVF
-260 ARYESRRS
+260 ARYESSRS
-268 RTGRDPLVVP
+268 RNGQDPLVVP
-278 SLFRKRGFSGGMT
+278 SLFRKRGFSGGMV

-337 GIAQGVAR
+337 GIAQGVVR

-350 LQGGTLVM
+350 LQAGTVVM
-358 AGGVFGVW
+358 ALGVFGVW
-366 LTLETVGSGVG
+366 LTLDQVGSGVG

-417 TMTAMQQLGGAF
+417 TMTAVQQLGGAF
-429 GVAVLGTVFFGL
+429 GVAILGTVFFGL
-441 LGGGIATAV
+441 LGGGIGGAV

-458 RQLGRPGR
+458 GQLSAAHVAPETQDRVVADLRRCASDR
-466 ARRTGP
+466 ATAKD
-472 RRGGPAGVRLGPRRR
+472 PAATPASCALLGKDTRSAVTTPEAGAQISAALETTASSAFRSGFGSVM
-487 QGPRRDPRVLR
+487 QTLLWIVDGM
-498 APGEGHPV
+498 
-506 RRDLARGRG
+506 LAL
-515 ARTRRAGSHL
+515 TLLLSFL
-525 AVGLPQRLRHGHE
+525 LP
-538 DGAVDRRRHA
+538 RHA
-548 RPDVPARVPPAAP
+548 RPEGEP
-561 RTARGISRALT
+561 GH
-572 RRRPNR
+572 

>member
-6 VAPDEAL
+6 VASAETPI
-13 TDSPAPYRW
+13 DSPAPYRW

-40 AVVTNIAGPSMRS
+40 AVVTNIAGPSMRA

-83 GDIHGRRRMFLV
+83 GDIHGRRTMFLV

-101 LGSLLCAVSVAP
+101 VGSLLCAVSVSP
-113 EMLIASRVVQGLF
+113 G
-126 GAVMLP
+126 MLP

-195 AILGAVRYLPRGRSS
+195 AILGAVRYLPRGRSDS
-210 DKPRLDIPG
+210 KPRLDIPG
-219 MLLVSLAALLVIF
+219 MILVSLAALLIIF

-246 LLMMAA
+246 FLMMGA
-252 SVVVFAAF
+252 SVVVFVAF
-260 ARYESRRS
+260 AVYESRRS
-268 RTGRDPLVVP
+268 RAGLDPLVVP
-278 SLFRKRGFSGGMT
+278 SLFRKRGFSGGMV

-337 GIAQGVAR
+337 GIAQGVVR

-350 LQGGTLVM
+350 LQAGALVM
-358 AGGVFGVW
+358 ALGVFGVW
-366 LTLETVGSGVG
+366 LTLDQVGSGVG

-417 TMTAMQQLGGAF
+417 TMTAVQQLGGAF
-429 GVAVLGTVFFGL
+429 GVAILGTAFFGL
-441 LGGGIATAV
+441 LGGGIAGAV

-458 RQLGRPGR
+458 GQLTAAHVAPAAQERIVSGLRTCTSDR
-466 ARRTGP
+466 ATAKD
-472 RRGGPAGVRLGPRRR
+472 PAATPASCARLEK
-487 QGPRRDPRVLR
+487 D
-498 APGEGHPV
+498 
-506 RRDLARGRG
+506 
-515 ARTRRAGSHL
+515 TRS
-525 AVGLPQRLRHGHE
+525 AVTSPE
-538 DGAVDRRRHA
+538 DGARIPAALQATASSAFRSGFGSVMQTLLWIVDGMLALTFLLAFLLPRHA
-548 RPDVPARVPPAAP
+548 RPEESA
-561 RTARGISRALT
+561 GH
-572 RRRPNR
+572 

>member
-6 VAPDEAL
+6 VASAEAS

-40 AVVTNIAGPSMRS
+40 AVVTNIAGPSMRA

-83 GDIHGRRRMFLV
+83 GDIHGRRRMFLI

-101 LGSLLCAVSVAP
+101 VGSLLCAVSVSP
-113 EMLIASRVVQGLF
+113 GMLIGARVVQGLF

-137 IKEMFPPKESQ
+137 IKEMFPPRESQ

-175 DYFGT
+175 DYLGT

-195 AILGAVRYLPRGRSS
+195 AFLGALRYLPRGRSGTR
-210 DKPRLDIPG
+210 PRLDIPG
-219 MLLVSLAALLVIF
+219 MLLVSLGALLIIY

-241 WPVWT
+241 WPLWT
-246 LLMMAA
+246 FLMMGA
-252 SVVVFAAF
+252 SAVVLAAF
-260 ARYESRRS
+260 AAYESRRS
-268 RTGRDPLVVP
+268 KAGRDPLVVP
-278 SLFRKRGFSGGMT
+278 TLFRKRGFSGGMA

-318 PLKAGLVM
+318 PLRAGLVM

-337 GIAQGVAR
+337 GVAQGVAR

-350 LQGGTLVM
+350 LQAGALVM
-358 AGGVFGVW
+358 AVGVFGVW
-366 LTLETVGSGVG
+366 LTLDMAGSGVG
-377 PWQLLPSL
+377 PWQLVPAL

-429 GVAVLGTVFFGL
+429 GVALLGTVFFGL

-450 DHRSDDLR
+450 DQHADGLRGQLAAAHVAPAARERVVADLR
-458 RQLGRPGR
+458 ACASDR
-466 ARRTGP
+466 AVAKD
-472 RRGGPAGVRLGPRRR
+472 PAATPVSCARLEKDTRSAVTSP
-487 QGPRRDPRVLR
+487 Q
-498 APGEGHPV
+498 A
-506 RRDLARGRG
+506 G
-515 ARTRRAGSHL
+515 ARIPAVLQDTASSAFQSGFGSVMKTVLWIVDGML
-525 AVGLPQRLRHGHE
+525 ALTFLLAFLLP
-538 DGAVDRRRHA
+538 RHA
-548 RPDVPARVPPAAP
+548 RPEDAA
-561 RTARGISRALT
+561 GH
-572 RRRPNR
+572 

>member
-6 VAPDEAL
+6 VASAETP
-13 TDSPAPYRW
+13 TDTPAPYRW

-40 AVVTNIAGPSMRS
+40 AVVTNIAGPSMRA

-101 LGSLLCAVSVAP
+101 VGSLLCALSVSP
-113 EMLIASRVVQGLF
+113 EMLIAARVVQGLF

-137 IKEMFPPKESQ
+137 IKEMFPPQESQ

-190 PLGAA
+190 PLGVAA
-195 AILGAVRYLPRGRSS
+195 FLGALRYLPRGLSGTR
-210 DKPRLDIPG
+210 PRLDIPG
-219 MLLVSLAALLVIF
+219 MLLVSLAALLIIF

-246 LLMMAA
+246 FLMMAA
-252 SVVVFAAF
+252 SVVVFVAF
-260 ARYESRRS
+260 GAYESRRS
-268 RTGRDPLVVP
+268 KAGRDPLVVP

-337 GIAQGVAR
+337 GVAQGIAR

-350 LQGGTLVM
+350 LQAGALVM
-358 AGGVFGVW
+358 AVGVFGVW
-366 LTLETVGSGVG
+366 LTLDMVGSGVG
-377 PWQLLPSL
+377 PWQLVPSL

-429 GVAVLGTVFFGL
+429 GVAVLGTAFFGL

-450 DHRSDDLR
+450 DHHSAGLRGQLAAAHVAPAAQERLVADLR
-458 RQLGRPGR
+458 RCASDR
-466 ARRTGP
+466 AVAKD
-472 RRGGPAGVRLGPRRR
+472 PAATPPSCTRLEK
-487 QGPRRDPRVLR
+487 DTR
-498 APGEGHPV
+498 AAVTSPQ
-506 RRDLARGRG
+506 AG
-515 ARTRRAGSHL
+515 ARIPAALQSTASSAFRSGFGTVMKTMLWVVDGML
-525 AVGLPQRLRHGHE
+525 ALTFLLAFLLP
-538 DGAVDRRRHA
+538 RHA
-548 RPDVPARVPPAAP
+548 RPEGA
-561 RTARGISRALT
+561 GGH
-572 RRRPNR
+572 

>member
-6 VAPDEAL
+6 VASAETPI
-13 TDSPAPYRW
+13 DSPAPYRW

-40 AVVTNIAGPSMRS
+40 AVVTNIAGPAMRA

-83 GDIHGRRRMFLV
+83 GDIHGRRRMFLI

-101 LGSLLCAVSVAP
+101 VGSLLCATAVSP
-113 EMLIASRVVQGLF
+113 EMLIGARVVQGLF

-148 KAFGMFGPV
+148 KAFGLFGPV

-195 AILGAVRYLPRGRSS
+195 ALLGALRFLPRGRSG

-219 MLLVSLAALLVIF
+219 MILISLAALLIIF

-246 LLMMAA
+246 FVMMAA
-252 SVVVFAAF
+252 SVAVFIAF
-260 ARYESRRS
+260 GAYESRRS
-268 RTGRDPLVVP
+268 KAGLDPLVIP
-278 SLFRKRGFSGGMT
+278 SLFRKRGFSGGMA

-337 GIAQGVAR
+337 GIAQGVAK

-350 LQGGTLVM
+350 LQAGTLVM
-358 AGGVFGVW
+358 AVGVFGVW
-366 LTLETVGSGVG
+366 LTLDQVGGGVG

-397 PFFDIVLAS
+397 PFFNIVLAS

-417 TMTAMQQLGGAF
+417 TMTAVQQLGGAF
-429 GVAVLGTVFFGL
+429 GVALLGTVFFGL
-441 LGGGIATAV
+441 LGGGIADAV
-450 DHRSDDLR
+450 DHHSDDLR
-458 RQLGRPGR
+458 GRLAAAHVAPAARDRIVADLRTCASDR
-466 ARRTGP
+466 AVAKD
-472 RRGGPAGVRLGPRRR
+472 PAATPASCARLEKDTQSAVTSPQDAARIPAALQDTASSAFRSGFGSVM
-487 QGPRRDPRVLR
+487 QTVLWIVD
-498 APGEGHPV
+498 GM
-506 RRDLARGRG
+506 LAL
-515 ARTRRAGSHL
+515 TFLL
-525 AVGLPQRLRHGHE
+525 AFLLP
-538 DGAVDRRRHA
+538 RHA
-548 RPDVPARVPPAAP
+548 RPEDSA
-561 RTARGISRALT
+561 GH
-572 RRRPNR
+572 